1 MQTRLVVFCAVLMLC
16 FGLSFGQMIIRSSDN
31 SELMRVTEAGRVG
44 IGTSSPGARVEIDS
58 RTNNSSGLRFSQLNA
73 ASSTSPSNSKV
84 LTVDAQGDVIL
95 VPDAVG
101 TGDGNNYTTGI
112 SYSGSDPKTLT
123 LNRSGMADLT
133 AQFNDDDQP
142 DNDAEVPD
150 NLSINNGCLF
160 APSGAGFVGIGT
172 IIPGAQLEVDAGA
185 PNTSGVRFTRL
196 TAASPPSP
204 INNLALSIDPIGNV
218 ILVPNPPALGDNLGN
233 HVAIQNLQMSG
244 FWVSNDG
251 GNEGIWVDAVGKVG
265 VNVQGPATDLHIFNN
280 SATAIPELLIQQAG
294 PGIAALNYA
303 IPPQSVTS
311 GIDPG
316 DLNCYKMTGIAGFA
330 ANTYK
335 DPLTLTRI
343 QTAQNLFGI
352 MDINHQSRADGWLS
366 FMQLVPPVW
375 TQIMFDQ
382 TLYDEHLEFNT
393 AAPSSFTALQEGYYQ
408 VEARTE
414 FNLLETEQPQ
424 WLPNCFVEIA
434 IRVNNQPFAN
444 GNRLAVTDAN
454 AVPLFYNN
462 APVVTRV
469 VHLLPGQSVSIWVL
483 HNLIAPVLLMP
494 GSVETYVSVHK
505 IS

>member
-1 MQTRLVVFCAVLMLC
+1 MQTRLVAFCAVLMFC

-58 RTNNSSGLRFSQLNA
+58 RAGNNSGLRFTQ
-73 ASSTSPSNSKV
+73 
-84 LTVDAQGDVIL
+84 
-95 VPDAVG
+95 
-101 TGDGNNYTTGI
+101 
-112 SYSGSDPKTLT
+112 
-123 LNRSGMADLT
+123 
-133 AQFNDDDQP
+133 
-142 DNDAEVPD
+142 
-150 NLSINNGCLF
+150 
-160 APSGAGFVGIGT
+160 
-172 IIPGAQLEVDAGA
+172 
-185 PNTSGVRFTRL
+185 L

-204 INNLALSIDPIGNV
+204 INNLALSIDAAGNV

-233 HVAIQNLQMSG
+233 HVANQNLQMSG

-251 GNEGIWVDAVGKVG
+251 GTEGLWVDAVGNVG

-280 SATAIPELLIQQAG
+280 SGTAIPELLIQQVG

-316 DLNCYKMTGIAGFA
+316 DLNCYKITGIPGFA

-352 MDINHQSRADGWLS
+352 TDINHQSRADGWLS

-393 AAPSSFTALQEGYYQ
+393 AAPSSFTALLEGYYQ

-424 WLPNCFVEIA
+424 WRPNCFVEIA

-483 HNLIAPVLLMP
+483 HNLVAPVLLMP
-494 GSVETYVSVHK
+494 GAVETYVSVHK